1 MWVGA
6 WRPRGLVAL
15 AGSLFLLAVGAA
27 VAGIVLLRSA
37 PSSTSTS
44 FEIAKWLLQLGTVLA
59 GTGFITAVLRQAE
72 VTRAKREA
80 WTTMLQDMAVGQDAV
95 EGATMRLISDA
106 TAETYADLI
115 EKCREMRTLLRRIMA
130 LPEAYQHQSELRRQI
145 HRMRL
150 YLKPLIL
157 EYERHYLRVVR
168 QARLDGMII
177 EARYQEAAKDSRQR
191 NLPTLPTPLA
201 QPMGVGRLLSDGQE
215 FPALAILRRDFN
227 QDEIEFFPESEIDEA
242 YENVKALLRKQ
253 IGLKGRRPVP
263 SFDDSRGGR
272 ALPAQTP

>member
-15 AGSLFLLAVGAA
+15 AGALFVLAVGAA
-27 VAGIVLLRSA
+27 VAGIVLLRGA
-37 PSSTSTS
+37 PSSASTS
-44 FEIAKWLLQLGTVLA
+44 FEIGKWLLQLGTVLA

-80 WTTMLQDMAVGQDAV
+80 WTTMLQDLAVGQDAV

-115 EKCREMRTLLRRIMA
+115 EKCRELRTLLRRIMA
-130 LPEAYQHQSELRRQI
+130 LPEAYQHDSELRRQL
-145 HRMRL
+145 HRMRV

-168 QARLDGMII
+168 QHRLDEMILEARL
-177 EARYQEAAKDSRQR
+177 QESVKDSRR
-191 NLPTLPTPLA
+191 RAVPTLPAPLG
-201 QPMGVGRLLSDGQE
+201 QPLGVGRLLSDGRE
-215 FPALAILRRDFN
+215 FPALATLRGDFN
-227 QDEIEFFPESEIDEA
+227 RDEIEFFPHSEIDEA
-242 YENVKALLRKQ
+242 YERVKALLRRH
-253 IGLKGRRPVP
+253 IGMKGRRPAAIP
-263 SFDDSRGGR
+263 K
-272 ALPAQTP
+272 P